1 MSTPMPARAVGRS
14 SFLIHSRPPPRLRS
28 QKLNAS
34 YISDP
39 QSRTIFANLPGALLG
54 SPPLRRLTQTKLLQ
68 HDSKTIFDT
77 ISDISSYS
85 SFVPFAVSSTVT
97 SKDSQGYPKAARLKV
112 GYEKFGL
119 EEDWDSK
126 VYCDPVKGTIEAKS
140 SETASDGLF
149 EVLKTKW
156 EVSSIIPGGS
166 PEASSKGSQ
175 TSVKLD
181 IEVKFRNPLYDQ
193 MFSQVEG
200 KVASAMIAAFEQRV
214 DALDKK

>member
-1 MSTPMPARAVGRS
+1 MPAQALGRS
-14 SFLIHSRPPPRLRS
+14 SLLIHSRPPPRLCS
-28 QKLNAS
+28 QKLSTS
-34 YISDP
+34 YVSLT
-39 QSRTIFANLPGALLG
+39 QSRPIFANLPGALLG

-126 VYCDPVKGTIEAKS
+126 VRCDPARGTIEAKS

-156 EVSSIIPGGS
+156 KVSAIIPEGS
-166 PEASSKGSQ
+166 ANASCQSSQ

-200 KVASAMIAAFEQRV
+200 KVASAMIAAFEQRLE
-214 DALDKK
+214 ALDKKQ